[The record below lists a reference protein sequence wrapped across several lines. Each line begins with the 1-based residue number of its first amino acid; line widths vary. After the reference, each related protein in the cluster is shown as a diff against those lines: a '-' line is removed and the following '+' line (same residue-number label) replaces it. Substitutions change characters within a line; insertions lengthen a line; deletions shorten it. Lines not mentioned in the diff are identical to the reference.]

1 MILIGYIYDSD
12 IGSFEDVRSVALLSL
27 FILLSILKP
36 AKIAER
42 YYYLSFYRI
51 RFNFRNIRDYV
62 LPDT

>member
-12 IGSFEDVRSVALLSL
+12 IGSFEDIRSVALLSL

-42 YYYLSFYRI
+42 YYYLPFYRI